1 MTEKALDSK
10 QTGYCLSTD
19 HYRIRRA
26 LPSDYDSILALWEDA
41 RHTMLASDNPQ
52 WQGAYPGE
60 AEAQEDIARGEA
72 FRLDI
77 ASTPLGVMAV
87 NDQMPAEYGSF
98 PWQTEGKAYTIHRLG
113 VHSSLLRK
121 GYAAAM
127 LSSAETIAREQGGT
141 CIRIDTYSPNTAA
154 QSLFRRLGY
163 RQVCSFHMKQK
174 PLPYIAF
181 EKSLLKQLGSG

>member
-1 MTEKALDSK
+1 MIENPFGSR
-10 QTGYCLSTD
+10 QTGYCPSTD
-19 HYRIRRA
+19 IYLIRQA

-41 RHTMLASDNPQ
+41 RRTMLASGNAQ

-60 AEAQEDIARGEA
+60 PEAREDIARREA
-72 FRLDI
+72 YLLEI
-77 ASTPLGVMAV
+77 EGIPLGVMAV
-87 NDQMPAEYGSF
+87 NDQMPAEYDSL
-98 PWQTEGKAYTIHRLG
+98 PWQTEGKAYTIHRLS

-141 CIRIDTYSPNTAA
+141 CIHIDTYSPNTAA

-181 EKSLLKQLGSG
+181 EKSL